1 MRRSRTIRLG
11 RPALFAAAALT
22 ILLSCEENL
31 PTGPDAFA
39 AKLEI
44 GVTSDTIIVGDSS
57 KAQARAIGTNSVL
70 ISDLTFNWTTSSST
84 ILALGSADA
93 AAGRTRTLVAVRPG
107 LSNLTLTLP
116 DKRFTTNPT
125 TRITTVVVGGVKVL
139 STHDSTLTAVNDTGF
154 AIATSLVKNN
164 GALVNR
170 ASQGIRWIHQ
180 GTRTTVVGTGD
191 TIRYIARSNGADTL
205 IATQD
210 FCLKSAKCADTVIA
224 RVNQVLTMSLS
235 TRTFQVWSFSDS
247 VGPTVT
253 LADRRGNGLPGTSVR
268 LIPIGL
274 ADSLIVNVAPPIG
287 TSNPA
292 TGLVAA
298 PQLVSIGNGTAR
310 VAVRAI
316 APDGSTIIATDTV
329 TETVRQ
335 VARRILV
342 EPQRAA
348 LSDLES
354 IPFAALARDA
364 RGWAIADATVNV
376 IPVGTVLSGG
386 NIGPNPATTPNS
398 VATITPTLAGIA
410 LPENNPDAPQVAV
423 IVLPSSINLIAP
435 DTVKIGATSR
445 QVATTLLDSAG
456 SPAVG
461 VAVRF
466 TVTAGVIPAPV
477 VSDAAG
483 NVAVTWVPPDVSGTY
498 TLTGT
503 RDVNGTS
510 PLNAIGVVVI
520 RRRVVVI
527 PDPVTTSATAGALSV
542 QANTPTTITVVVR
555 DVLGNT
561 VTSAVPGDLTVAA
574 DFGTVSAGSCTNGVC
589 TFTYTAPLV
598 PPPTT
603 VTVTVKVG
611 GINGANVTGSPI
623 TLTITP

>member
-1 MRRSRTIRLG
+1 MRRSQTIRMG

-22 ILLSCEENL
+22 VLLSCDENL

-39 AKLEI
+39 ARLEI

-57 KAQARAIGTNSVL
+57 KAQARAIGPNNVL

-93 AAGRTRTLVAVRPG
+93 AAGRTRTLVAVKAG

-139 STHDSTLTAVNDTGF
+139 SSRDTTLSAVNDTGF

-191 TIRYIARSNGADTL
+191 TIRYIARANGADTL

-253 LADRRGNGLPGTSVR
+253 LADRRGNGLPGASVG
-268 LIPIGL
+268 LIPVGP
-274 ADSLIVNVAPPIG
+274 ADSLIVKVAPPIG

-298 PQLVSIGNGTAR
+298 PRLVSIGNGTAR
-310 VAVRAI
+310 AAVRAI
-316 APDGSTIIATDTV
+316 AADGSTIIATDTV

-364 RGWAIADATVNV
+364 RGSAIADATVSV
-376 IPVGTVLSGG
+376 TAVGTVLSGG
-386 NIGPNPATTPNS
+386 NIGPNPATTPTS
-398 VATITPTLAGIA
+398 VATITPTLSGIA
-410 LPENNPDAPQVAV
+410 LPENNPEAPQVAV

-445 QVATTLLDSAG
+445 SVATTLLDSTGA
-456 SPAVG
+456 PAVG

-466 TVTAGVIPAPV
+466 TATAGVIPAPV
-477 VSDAAG
+477 VSDATG

-510 PLNAIGVVVI
+510 PLDAIGVVVI

-527 PDPVTTSATAGALSV
+527 PDPATTTANAGALSIPV
-542 QANTPTTITVVVR
+542 NTQTTITVVVR

-589 TFTYTAPLV
+589 TFTYTAPAV
-598 PPPTT
+598 PPPT

-611 GINGANVTGSPI
+611 GANGANVAGSPI

>member
-1 MRRSRTIRLG
+1 MRRPNVIGWS
-11 RPALFAAAALT
+11 RPAMFVAVALT
-22 ILLSCEENL
+22 VLVSCDENL
-31 PTGPDAFA
+31 PTGPDSFA
-39 AKLEI
+39 AHLEI
-44 GVTSDTIIVGDSS
+44 GVTSDTIVVGDSS
-57 KAQARAIGTNSVL
+57 KVQARAFGPSGVL
-70 ISDLTFNWTTSSST
+70 ISDLTFNWTSSST
-84 ILALGSADA
+84 GTLGLASADPA
-93 AAGRTRTLVAVRPG
+93 NGHTRTLIGVKPGQAVI
-107 LSNLTLTLP
+107 TLALP
-116 DKRFTTNPT
+116 DKRFTTDNA
-125 TRITTVVVGGVKVL
+125 TRNQTVVVGGVKVL
-139 STHDSTLTAVNDTGF
+139 SSRDTTLSAVNDTGF

-253 LADRRGNGLPGTSVR
+253 LADRRGNGLPGASVS
-268 LIPIGL
+268 LIPVGP
-274 ADSLIVNVAPPIG
+274 ADSLIVKVAPPIG

-298 PQLVSIGNGTAR
+298 PRLVSIGNGTAR
-310 VAVRAI
+310 AAVRAI

-348 LSDLES
+348 LSDLEI

-364 RGWAIADATVNV
+364 RGSAIADATVSV
-376 IPVGTVLSGG
+376 TAVGTVLSGG
-386 NIGPNPATTPNS
+386 NIGPNPATTPTS
-398 VATITPTLAGIA
+398 VATITPTLSGIA
-410 LPENNPDAPQVAV
+410 LPENNPEAPQVAV

-435 DTVKIGATSR
+435 DTVKIAATSR
-445 QVATTLLDSAG
+445 TVATTLLDSTG

-466 TVTAGVIPAPV
+466 TATGGVIPAPV
-477 VSDAAG
+477 LSDATG
-483 NVAVTWVPPDVSGTY
+483 NVGVTWVPPDVSGTY

-510 PLNAIGVVVI
+510 PLDAIGVVVI

-527 PDPVTTSATAGALSV
+527 PDPVTTTATAGAASIPV
-542 QANTPTTITVVVR
+542 NTQTTITVVVR
-555 DVLGNT
+555 DVMGNT

-574 DFGTVSAGSCTNGVC
+574 DFGTLSAGSCTNGVC
-589 TFTYTAPLV
+589 TFTYTAPAV
-598 PPPTT
+598 PPPT

-611 GINGANVTGSPI
+611 GANGANVAGSPI